1 MYAETGSRT
10 MNFCLGLLKLV
21 ASLSKCIRRE
31 SLEMA
36 NGCENFEMANG
47 HETLEH
53 MNMEYRAAGGGSDGH
68 GC

>member
-1 MYAETGSRT
+1 MR
-10 MNFCLGLLKLV
+10 NFWEGY
-21 ASLSKCIRRE
+21 RRE
-31 SLEMA
+31 GFEEA

-53 MNMEYRAAGGGSDGH
+53 MNMEYSAAGGVPDAH

>member
-1 MYAETGSRT
+1 MANGGEKFGMANDHET
-10 MNFCLGLLKLV
+10 
-21 ASLSKCIRRE
+21 
-31 SLEMA
+31 LEKT

-53 MNMEYRAAGGGSDGH
+53 MNMEYSTAGGVSGAQ